1 MDCRVTASGGKC
13 THSRHYCSFCDV
25 DCVSPL
31 GAIEHLCFET
41 EHGSRV
47 GKVLQLRK
55 QYVAQAHS
63 VSEKDCYPT
72 PIEWINTSRG
82 VQVMS
87 GMLLYTQFLLNKHTK
102 HGKCEPHKL
111 AAHRVW
117 RNSVPMRERE
127 TEIERQWWASQ
138 QTSTTTTSSSSSL
151 SSSSSTTTRT
161 LATSSTLPMSVG
173 GVVTASAGV

>member
-41 EHGSRV
+41 EHGSRL

-72 PIEWINTSRG
+72 PIQWINTSRG
-82 VQVMS
+82 VQAIS
-87 GMLLYTQFLLNKHTK
+87 GMLLFTQSLLNKHTK
-102 HGKCEPHKL
+102 HGKCEPDKL

-117 RNSVPMRERE
+117 RNSLPIKERE
-127 TEIERQWWASQ
+127 TEIERQWLASQ
-138 QTSTTTTSSSSSL
+138 QTTL
-151 SSSSSTTTRT
+151 SSSSTTTTTTT